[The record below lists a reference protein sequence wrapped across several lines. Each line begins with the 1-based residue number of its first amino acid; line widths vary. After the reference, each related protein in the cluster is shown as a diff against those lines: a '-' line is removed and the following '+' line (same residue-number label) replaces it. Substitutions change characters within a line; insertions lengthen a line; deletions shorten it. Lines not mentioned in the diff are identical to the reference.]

1 MNKSTWAAIALTIAG
16 TATTSLFAGDPVTGG
31 DGTELIGRV
40 YDLSHLRMKDTDS
53 EHDGVILF
61 PTSRVNRRIDS
72 GEWQSLTESFLSVV
86 QTVLWEEIEYDG
98 RSLDSSGEDHMYM
111 KAPESTHTDLKELLG
126 FYERLCTAETQ
137 MQFYWVHLP
146 KGTES
151 PSGLVPISQ
160 AMEWIGNRPKE
171 SVSMDRLS
179 VPAYRAAMLRQMRT
193 TPVLFEADVEIAQ
206 GVAAVDDVMR
216 DVGSGR
222 WAMVHAVP
230 GLGGVQLSL
239 TWANVDRPDLTEAD
253 LELSALVGAE
263 GKPASPV
270 RLFGVIQLIYQAAM
284 MSSSHVFVPEGMASI
299 SKVSDKHGRTT
310 LLIAIPGQAA
320 PVEQSFQLTSARKD
334 RGVAFLMRSLVP
346 LQTRWNLEEGFGM
359 ARDGSDE
366 WCWRNQEDT
375 SEWMAQRAL
384 EGMASDLIEV
394 HQVGGY
400 MLLHATNGVSRD
412 QLPVA
417 HMELDRAVQRL
428 RDLVAT
434 RPSYKVTLSVMQGE
448 GTDGNEVV
456 ELQQVVSEGSTTS
469 WFTGAERSFI
479 QGFDVEVAQYA
490 AIHDPSVRVQMEGS
504 MIEMSLSRDSA
515 GALTVRMDARM
526 NLPQGEVPMN
536 FASPLFGSHK
546 RMAYQQ
552 ARFDGL
558 QTLKQNGQAGAYHA
572 YFGGEGENAIHL
584 KLSVEPVQ

>member
-1 MNKSTWAAIALTIAG
+1 
-16 TATTSLFAGDPVTGG
+16 
-31 DGTELIGRV
+31 
-40 YDLSHLRMKDTDS
+40 
-53 EHDGVILF
+53 
-61 PTSRVNRRIDS
+61 
-72 GEWQSLTESFLSVV
+72 
-86 QTVLWEEIEYDG
+86 
-98 RSLDSSGEDHMYM
+98 
-111 KAPESTHTDLKELLG
+111 
-126 FYERLCTAETQ
+126 
-137 MQFYWVHLP
+137 
-146 KGTES
+146 
-151 PSGLVPISQ
+151 
-160 AMEWIGNRPKE
+160 AMEWIGKLSKE

-179 VPAYRAAMLRQMRT
+179 VPAYRAGMLRQMRT
-193 TPVLFEADVEIAQ
+193 TPVLFEANVEVAQ

-239 TWANVDRPDLTEAD
+239 TWAHVDRPDLTEAD
-253 LELSALVGAE
+253 LELSALMGAE

-299 SKVSDKHGRTT
+299 SKVSGKHGRTT

-334 RGVAFLMRSLVP
+334 RGVAFLMRSLIP
-346 LQTRWNLEEGFGM
+346 LQTRWELEQGFGM

-366 WCWRNQEDT
+366 WCWRSQRDS

-434 RPSYKVTLSVMQGE
+434 RPSYKVTLSVLQGE
-448 GTDGNEVV
+448 GNELV
-456 ELQQVVSEGSTTS
+456 ELQQVVSEGSTAS

-479 QGFDVEVAQYA
+479 QEFDVEVAQYA
-490 AIHDPSVRVQMEGS
+490 AIHNPSIRVQMEGS

-515 GALTVRMDARM
+515 GALTVLMDARM
-526 NLPQGEVPMN
+526 NLPQGEVPMD

-552 ARFDGL
+552 ARFEGM
-558 QTLKQNGQAGAYHA
+558 QTLKQNGQSGAYYA
-572 YFGGEGENAIHL
+572 YFGGEGANAIHL